1 MRFDTTKAVKGSK
14 WTPIRE
20 LSFAVFESP
29 HRLSGDY
36 VNSYD
41 VPKGSVVD
49 VLDVFY
55 DAAMVSFSTKEG
67 QQKEGWINV
76 LTLANADIALSTEK

>member
-14 WTPIRE
+14 WTPVRE
-20 LSFAVFESP
+20 LSFAIFESP

-36 VNSYD
+36 VCSYD

-49 VLDVFY
+49 ILDVFY
-55 DAAMVSFSTKEG
+55 DAVMVSFTSFEG
-67 QQKEGWINV
+67 QKEGWINV
-76 LTLANADIALSTEK
+76 LELANTDITLSTEK